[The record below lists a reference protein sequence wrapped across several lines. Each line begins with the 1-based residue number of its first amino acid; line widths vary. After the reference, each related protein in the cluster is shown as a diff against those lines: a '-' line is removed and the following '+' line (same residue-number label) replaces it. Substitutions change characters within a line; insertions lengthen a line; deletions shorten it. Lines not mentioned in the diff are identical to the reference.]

1 MDDYLTRAR
10 QVHVHQD
17 TLGRL
22 LKTAQQLQVK
32 GLIEQSGAG
41 GGARAGEVV
50 QVGSVSSGPA
60 PLVTVVMLCLVLQI
74 TSEPAPAP
82 GSSIS
87 APAPLLLS
95 PYHQLTPPPSVSP
108 LSSAS
113 SLPSPGKTPA
123 PPPIKIPS
131 PPTPSYSWGRP
142 LAGLLGGGGGG
153 LPVKGAPLAAMFPNH
168 QLPDMKTAQMTA
180 SNDIMDTEANND
192 NEDMK
197 NEDESEDELVIEEPE
212 EKGAATLKEN
222 VSPGSSRDLGTPP
235 GDIRGEWR
243 LVTVIWPPDT
253 GADQDAVM

>member
-1 MDDYLTRAR
+1 M
-10 QVHVHQD
+10 HQD

-32 GLIEQSGAG
+32 GLIEQGGAG

-50 QVGSVSSGPA
+50 QVGGGPA
-60 PLVTVVMLCLVLQI
+60 TLVVVMLCLVLQI

-82 GSSIS
+82 APAPGSNIS

-142 LAGLLGGGGGG
+142 LAGLLGGGG
-153 LPVKGAPLAAMFPNH
+153 LPGKGAPLAAMFPNH

-197 NEDESEDELVIEEPE
+197 NEDESEDELVIEEAE
-212 EKGAATLKEN
+212 ERGAATLKEN
-222 VSPGSSRDLGTPP
+222 VSPGPSRDLGSPP
-235 GDIRGEWR
+235 GDLGGEWR
-243 LVTVIWPPDT
+243 LV
-253 GADQDAVM
+253 

>member
-1 MDDYLTRAR
+1 M
-10 QVHVHQD
+10 HQD

-50 QVGSVSSGPA
+50 QVGSVSSGPGT
-60 PLVTVVMLCLVLQI
+60 LVTVVMLLQI

-253 GADQDAVM
+253 GADQAVM